1 MIYRRNPNPTRV
13 TPRAR
18 RHLHS
23 LSPSA
28 PYSLSALLPQSPH
41 RRRPSKVVA
50 DPSPRGAGPSSR
62 TATRAG
68 APPPDVGPPP
78 VVHPP
83 AALLSP
89 PPGLLAPPSSHEYC
103 DNELYHFLESCAP
116 SEAAYL
122 HHCPVP
128 SSRHVSMTVI
138 IVN

>member
-41 RRRPSKVVA
+41 RRRPSKVVT

-78 VVHPP
+78 VVHPS
-83 AALLSP
+83 AALLQISWRP
-89 PPGLLAPPSSHEYC
+89 Q
-103 DNELYHFLESCAP
+103 
-116 SEAAYL
+116 AAMNIVTMNYTIFWSL
-122 HHCPVP
+122 VHRRRQLIFITVQCPVHATYP
-128 SSRHVSMTVI
+128 
-138 IVN
+138 